1 MKNLTD
7 YHMAIEK
14 TPDYQAWC
22 KHHGYISDKEYVA
35 RGLTWAIAQYDYD
48 IIANDAIEEFGN
60 NFNDVMNG
68 LKKWLKNSHGN
79 ASCDMIRIIESVKKQ
94 LS

>member
-1 MKNLTD
+1 MD
-7 YHMAIEK
+7 
-14 TPDYQAWC
+14 
-22 KHHGYISDKEYVA
+22 

-48 IIANDAIEEFGN
+48 IIADDAIEEFGN

-79 ASCDMIRIIESVKKQ
+79 ASCDMIKIIEAVKKQ